1 MVCHVFRTHTLSL
14 LLEVPGHQLPYFK
27 FRELCEKRFKISP
40 SLSDLHKIRDVC
52 VVTEE
57 ATGRTICLNPDIR
70 NSPSPLLAN
79 VSVSTWDTNDVRE
92 KKSYSQAF
100 QL

>member
-1 MVCHVFRTHTLSL
+1 M

-57 ATGRTICLNPDIR
+57 PTGRCISLHPDMR
-70 NSPSPLLAN
+70 NSPSPLLATVN
-79 VSVSTWDTNDVRE
+79 VSTETLETVHDSC
-92 KKSYSQAF
+92 
-100 QL
+100 